1 MTEDVESLSEEHK
14 HLIRK
19 VCEKVGSNI
28 LLFQRIESLLRVI
41 APNLSANDGTVEFLV
56 PDSVEKWQQQFCS
69 KKETFGSL
77 TGNLKKKFPPDGSK
91 GFHDY
96 LDAALN
102 GRNQLVHRFHEI
114 PGSEMHTLAQCKSL
128 LLYLDR
134 QQRFAL
140 PLLKFATDI
149 KVGVEDALESSIH
162 SELNWFGTVREDT
175 AQNGE
180 SLHP

>member
-1 MTEDVESLSEEHK
+1 MAEDVESLSEEHK

-41 APNLSANDGTVEFLV
+41 APNLSTDGTVEFRV
-56 PDSVEKWQQQFCS
+56 PESVEKWQQQFCS
-69 KKETFGSL
+69 KETLGQL
-77 TGNLKKKFPPDGSK
+77 VEKVKIGFPPDGSE
-91 GFHDY
+91 FYAY
-96 LDAALN
+96 LDEVRN
-102 GRNQLVHRFHEI
+102 KRNQLVHRFHEI
-114 PGSEMHTLAQCKSL
+114 PDSEMHTLAQCRSL
-128 LLYLDR
+128 LIYLDR

-149 KVGVEDALESSIH
+149 KVGVEDVLESSIH
-162 SELNWFGTVREDT
+162 SELNWFGTVRPD
-175 AQNGE
+175 ASQNRE